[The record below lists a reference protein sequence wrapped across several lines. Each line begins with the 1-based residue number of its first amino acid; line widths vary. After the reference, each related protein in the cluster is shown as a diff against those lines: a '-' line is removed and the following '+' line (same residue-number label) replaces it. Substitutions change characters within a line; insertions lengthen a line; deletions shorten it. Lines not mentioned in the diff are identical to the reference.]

1 MLRELVEFFYLLEEL
16 FTREG
21 AIWLIIISVLSVIL
35 VGLNAGGIPDSY
47 TKKTGKDKWTN
58 FKFR

>member
-1 MLRELVEFFYLLEEL
+1 MFRNLVEFFHLLEEL

-21 AIWLIIISVLSVIL
+21 AIWLVIVIVLLIILTA
-35 VGLNAGGIPDSY
+35 LNAGGIPDSY
-47 TKKTGKDKWTN
+47 TKKTGEDKWTN